1 MDIKQIYKRIQH
13 GNYSIETGIL
23 TVFLILAIALFS
35 PYHNSLVTAQKINDV
50 ANNNNNNNTSVLPT
64 STVAQRNATAESIS
78 KATSTNSTA
87 ITGFNSSNPMKNM
100 INPVFKMTKNPLGNM
115 SNPLA
120 NMTNPLNFTSK

>member
-35 PYHNSLVTAQKINDV
+35 PYHNSLVTAQKINDA

-78 KATSTNSTA
+78 KATSTNSTGT
-87 ITGFNSSNPMKNM
+87 TGFNSSNPMKNM

-115 SNPLA
+115 SNSLA

>member
-35 PYHNSLVTAQKINDV
+35 PYHNSLVTAQKIND
-50 ANNNNNNNTSVLPT
+50 AANNNTSVLPT

-78 KATSTNSTA
+78 KATSTNSTG

-115 SNPLA
+115 SNSLA